1 MNTVN
6 ITVPQA
12 VEVPLEPIVEAVRQ
26 ALYSVSAPIDDV
38 MENITSG
45 GSLAKA
51 VESIVDDYDFASTL
65 ETVLEQKFDI
75 TDYDSDITGICEQW
89 HDYNFDITNYS
100 EYIEEVVQSEVQSE
114 LENRGLN
121 NLDPCDFPSF
131 EQVHALKERVQRLEN
146 QMGTLIEALRVA
158 LTAVENETSEVS
170 E

>member
-1 MNTVN
+1 MNTIN
-6 ITVPQA
+6 ITVPQS

-51 VESIVDDYDFASTL
+51 VSAIIDETDFSTTFA
-65 ETVLEQKFDI
+65 TVLEEQFDI
-75 TDYDSDITGICEQW
+75 SAYDSDITDMCEQW

-100 EYIEEVVQSEVQSE
+100 EYIEEMVQSEVQSE
-114 LENRGLN
+114 LENRGWDN
-121 NLDPCDFPSF
+121 FDPCDVPSC
-131 EQVHALKERVQRLEN
+131 EQVDTLKERVQRLEN

-158 LTAVENETSEVS
+158 LTVVENETSEVL
-170 E
+170 